1 MGKRR
6 DYSSGGGQGQ
16 GKKARS
22 SASAEVGN
30 GGGPQSAEALKRQL
44 RIKHLSQQL
53 KKAEEEDEDGEGAL
67 LSTTQKLRAQLAD
80 ALIESGNHLRA
91 AAVLKH
97 HGLCGSGK
105 AGDGRADVHLARHRL
120 APLLLRLGKPH
131 DAEALLAR
139 CGADPSTT
147 IRASHLVCS
156 LTGWMAGAHSRASEK
171 ALHAVLRANASLAW
185 LLAAP
190 QTRRVRCSRKVV
202 PPGLLEDMVEL
213 RSQLQAR
220 CEVERSGP
228 SRQPLAT
235 GAADATGAGGG
246 AVAAS
251 GGARPAPGG
260 VEEALLLILGEFE
273 GWAIKRSEDAWDGC
287 VVKTPGAADEVM
299 HAADGEEE
307 EDLEPQLDLLC
318 ALLMRQ
324 AKKTGASMP
333 QAAAC
338 ARKGDSAKAIAFMD
352 TLLEPCVA
360 EVQARVKKVGEA
372 FGEEALE

>member
-1 MGKRR
+1 MGKNKHG
-6 DYSSGGGQGQ
+6 SGGGQGA
-16 GKKARS
+16 KKPRN
-22 SASAEVGN
+22 SASTEVGN
-30 GGGPQSAEALKRQL
+30 GGGPQNTEALKRQL
-44 RIKHLSQQL
+44 RIKHMSQQL

-67 LSTTQKLRAQLAD
+67 LSTTQQLRVQLAD

-97 HGLCGSGK
+97 HGLYGSGK

-120 APLLLRLGKPH
+120 APLLLRLGNRH

-139 CGADPSTT
+139 CTADSSTT
-147 IRASHLVCS
+147 IRVSHLMCS
-156 LTGWMAGAHSRASEK
+156 LAGWMAGAHPKASEK
-171 ALHAVLRANASLAW
+171 ALIAVLWANASLAW

-190 QTRRVRCSRKVV
+190 QARRVRCSRKAV

-220 CEVERSGP
+220 CEVTADTRLDG
-228 SRQPLAT
+228 T
-235 GAADATGAGGG
+235 GGAAGG
-246 AVAAS
+246 AAATS
-251 GGARPAPGG
+251 CATRPAPGG

-287 VVKTPGAADEVM
+287 EVKMPAAADEA
-299 HAADGEEE
+299 HAADEEE
-307 EDLEPQLDLLC
+307 ADMEPQLDLLC

-324 AKKTGASMP
+324 AKKTAANMP

-352 TLLEPCVA
+352 KLLEPCVA
-360 EVQARVKKVGEA
+360 EVQARAKKVGEA
-372 FGEEALE
+372 FGEED